1 MNPTSRSIWS
11 LAWPQMLAMLFLCL
25 IGLSDVWAAGTYILS
40 IYLYTLPAYFLLI
53 SGNAV
58 FRALRQTRITFWAM
72 LTVAILNLW
81 GNLALGLGYWNFPA
95 SGYKGLAWST
105 FFSVLC
111 GASLVLYFLN
121 QRGLLKK
128 SLFVFDRWSR
138 TALPYLLRVAW
149 PMALNQVLWYASF
162 FALFA
167 TASALPHGSVQ
178 AMAGMSA
185 GMRIESI
192 LYLPAFA
199 LGLTSSVITG
209 SSLHTLNVHQLRRMA
224 YKIMLLGL
232 GVICLPAAMLWF
244 AAGPLSGLMTTDA
257 QTAAEAASFLRFS
270 LCAMP
275 FLVVYMTLSGAM
287 AGAGA
292 TIYQLPAMAGSA
304 WLVRIPLA
312 WHLGHVYLKESTGIW
327 WAILISLII
336 QALFMFYLFQ
346 SRNWPA
352 CALGSRSKSRTS
364 SQNRRSEFDTGF
376 AEGSG
381 RRQPA

>member
-1 MNPTSRSIWS
+1 MNVSTK
-11 LAWPQMLAMLFLCL
+11 
-25 IGLSDVWAAGTYILS
+25 T
-40 IYLYTLPAYFLLI
+40 
-53 SGNAV
+53 
-58 FRALRQTRITFWAM
+58 
-72 LTVAILNLW
+72 
-81 GNLALGLGYWNFPA
+81 GYVKQ
-95 SGYKGLAWST
+95 KGKA
-105 FFSVLC
+105 
-111 GASLVLYFLN
+111 N

-128 SLFVFDRWSR
+128 TVFGFDRCSR
-138 TALPYLLRVAW
+138 TALPYLLRVVW

-192 LYLPAFA
+192 LHLPAFA
-199 LGLTSSVITG
+199 LGLTSSLITG
-209 SSLHTLNVHQLRRMA
+209 SSLHTLNVYQLRRMT
-224 YKIMLLGL
+224 YKIMVLGL
-232 GVICLPAAMLWF
+232 GEICLPAALLWF

-275 FLVVYMTLSGAM
+275 FLVVYMTLSVAM

-292 TIYQLPAMAGSA
+292 TLYQLPAMAGSA

-312 WHLGHVYLKESTGIW
+312 WYLGHVYMKESTGIW

-336 QALFMFYLFQ
+336 QALFMRL
-346 SRNWPA
+346 
-352 CALGSRSKSRTS
+352 KRTS
-364 SQNRRSEFDTGF
+364 SKRKRVSHVRPEAGLETPSKAGGRNSIFISTEPGGHSSVHQGCHQISVGF
-376 AEGSG
+376 
-381 RRQPA
+381 